1 MFYKDNNAYQNTY
14 LSNIWDRGSAY
25 ERVKG
30 NESGIGNKM
39 EK

>member
-14 LSNIWDRGSAY
+14 LSNTRDRGGAC

-30 NESGIGNKM
+30 KESGIGDKM